1 MLFVFLTTLII
12 IARLFRSVNI
22 FFEIFQT
29 FFDDFFSEMGYN
41 KIILFLWR
49 GGEDLLSFSTDI
61 QFLKGVGEKR
71 AQLYKKLS
79 IENIGQL
86 LYYFPRSYL
95 DLTKVTEIADC
106 KSGEVCAVRAVIT
119 HKGREQHIRRG
130 LSVFKVKIADD
141 SGPMNITFFN
151 AKFAV
156 DALELGKEYLF
167 YGKMTSGGLNA
178 PMIFPADG
186 PSQVIPIYP
195 LTAGLSSKMIG
206 ANVQQA
212 LALIE
217 ADLSPGKELP
227 DPIPQSLRQ
236 RYGLCHLHYAL
247 SNIHLPAD
255 PETIE
260 IAKRR
265 LIFEEFFTLALSLAS
280 VKSRNRGAT
289 AYHCAS
295 VELEDF
301 YASLPFSP
309 TGAQKRAI
317 GDILRD
323 LGSPAP
329 MNRLVQGDVGSGKT
343 LVAAAGI
350 YAACKSGFQ
359 AAMMA
364 PTEILARQ
372 HYDSLA
378 RFLEPLGLKLQ
389 LLTGSMSA
397 KEKAAAK
404 ERILSGEANVC
415 IGTHALIS
423 DDVTFADLALVVTD
437 EQHRFGVAQRAKLS
451 SKSQNP
457 HTLVMSATPIP
468 RTLALMVYGD
478 LDVSILDEL
487 PPGRQKIDTFL
498 IASKKKNDAYGFI
511 REHLDRGL
519 QAYIV
524 CPLVETGEVD
534 MGLVNASDH
543 AAELAAEAFRDYKV
557 GLLHGKMK
565 PKDKDKVMEQ
575 FKNGEIQLLVST
587 TVIEVGVDVPNA
599 VIMLIENA
607 ERFGLS
613 QLHQLRG
620 RVGRGKEK
628 STCILV
634 SDNRSEETRERL
646 EVMHKTN
653 NGFEIAEFDLKARG
667 PGDFLGMRQH
677 GLPQLK
683 IADMGSDMELLVQ
696 AQEAA
701 QAVLARQ
708 VDMTNEEHRLLQNA
722 VRTMLKGVGDRPN

>member
-1 MLFVFLTTLII
+1 M
-12 IARLFRSVNI
+12 
-22 FFEIFQT
+22 
-29 FFDDFFSEMGYN
+29 
-41 KIILFLWR
+41 
-49 GGEDLLSFSTDI
+49 LSFSTDI

-71 AQLYKKLS
+71 AQLYKKLG

-86 LYYFPRSYL
+86 LYYFPRGYL
-95 DLTKVTEIADC
+95 DLSQTVEISDC
-106 KSGEVCAVRAVIT
+106 KLGETCAVRAVVT
-119 HKGREQHIRRG
+119 AKGREQRIRKG

-141 SGPMNITFFN
+141 SGPMNVTFFN
-151 AKFAV
+151 AKFTV
-156 DALELGKEYLF
+156 DALTVGKEYLF
-167 YGKMTSGGLNA
+167 YGKMVSGGLTA
-178 PMIFPADG
+178 PMIFPVDG
-186 PSQVIPIYP
+186 PTRVIPIYP
-195 LTAGLSSKMIG
+195 LTAGLSSKMISSS
-206 ANVQQA
+206 VQQA
-212 LALIE
+212 LSMIDE
-217 ADLSPGKELP
+217 KLP

-236 RYGLCHLHYAL
+236 KYSLCHLHYAL
-247 SNIHLPAD
+247 CNVHVPCDSNAL
-255 PETIE
+255 E
-260 IAKRR
+260 IVKRR

-280 VKSRNRGAT
+280 VRSK
-289 AYHCAS
+289 HQAS
-295 VELEDF
+295 TSYRCETIDIEPL
-301 YASLPFSP
+301 YRSLPFTP

-317 GDILRD
+317 NDLCRDMNADI
-323 LGSPAP
+323 P
-329 MNRLVQGDVGSGKT
+329 MNRLIQGDVGSGKT

-350 YAACKSGFQ
+350 YAVCQNGFQ

-372 HYDSLA
+372 HYESLSK
-378 RFLEPLGLKLQ
+378 FLQPLGLSLQ

-397 KEKAAAK
+397 KEKNAAK
-404 ERILSGEANVC
+404 ERIASGEANVI

-423 DDVTFADLALVVTD
+423 DDVRFADLALVVTD

-478 LDVSILDEL
+478 LDVSVLDEL
-487 PPGRQKIDTFL
+487 LPGRQPIDTFV
-498 IASKKKNDAYGFI
+498 ITSKKRDDAYNFI
-511 REHLDRGL
+511 RQHLDRGL

-534 MGLVNASDH
+534 MGLINASDH
-543 AAELAAEAFRDYKV
+543 AADLAAEAFADYKV

-575 FKNGEIQLLVST
+575 FKNGEIQVLVST

-634 SDNRSEETRERL
+634 SDNRQDETRERL
-646 EVMHKTN
+646 NMMHKTN
-653 NGFEIAEFDLKARG
+653 NGFEIAEYDLKARG

-683 IADMGSDMELLVQ
+683 IADLGSDMQLLMQ

-701 QAVLARQ
+701 QAVLSHS
-708 VDMTNEEHRLLQNA
+708 VEMDEEEHRLLQNA
-722 VRTMLKGVGDRPN
+722 VRTMLRSVGDRPN

>member
-1 MLFVFLTTLII
+1 M
-12 IARLFRSVNI
+12 
-22 FFEIFQT
+22 
-29 FFDDFFSEMGYN
+29 
-41 KIILFLWR
+41 
-49 GGEDLLSFSTDI
+49 LSFATDI

-71 AQLYKKLS
+71 AKLYKKLS
-79 IENIGQL
+79 IETIGQL

-95 DLTKVTEIADC
+95 DLTKVIDIADC
-106 KSGEVCAVRAVIT
+106 QSGDMCVICATVT
-119 HKGREQHIRRG
+119 HKGREQHIRKG
-130 LSVFKVKIADD
+130 LSVFKVKVADD

-151 AKFAV
+151 AKYAV
-156 DALELGKEYLF
+156 EALQVGETYLF
-167 YGKMTSGGLNA
+167 YGKMVSGGMTA
-178 PMIFPADG
+178 PMIVPCDA
-186 PSQVIPIYP
+186 PTQIMPVYP
-195 LTAGLSSKMIG
+195 LTAGLTSKMISS
-206 ANVQQA
+206 NVQQA
-212 LALIE
+212 LSLIE
-217 ADLSPGKELP
+217 EDLTPQKKLP

-236 RYGLCHLHYAL
+236 KYSLCHLHYAL
-247 SNIHLPAD
+247 SNIHIPTDIAAV
-255 PETIE
+255 E

-280 VKSRNRGAT
+280 VKSRHHA
-289 AYHCAS
+289 AS
-295 VELEDF
+295 SYRCEEVNIDSF
-301 YASLPFSP
+301 YEILPFKP
-309 TGAQKRAI
+309 TGAQKRAVN
-317 GDILRD
+317 DILKD
-323 LGSPAP
+323 MSSTVP

-343 LVAAAGI
+343 LVAAAAI
-350 YAACKSGFQ
+350 YAACKNGFQ

-372 HYDSLA
+372 HYESLSH
-378 RFLEPLGLKLQ
+378 FLEPLGLKLQ
-389 LLTGSMSA
+389 LLTGAMSA
-397 KEKAAAK
+397 KEKKLAK
-404 ERILSGEANVC
+404 TRIASGEVNVC
-415 IGTHALIS
+415 VGTHALIS
-423 DDVTFADLALVVTD
+423 DDVTFADLSLVVTD

-451 SKSQNP
+451 SKSHNP

-498 IASKKKNDAYGFI
+498 INSKKRNDAYGFI
-511 REHLDRGL
+511 RDHLDRGL

-543 AAELAAEAFRDYKV
+543 AAELAAEDFSDYKV
-557 GLLHGKMK
+557 ALLHGKMK
-565 PKDKDKVMEQ
+565 AKDKDKVMEQ

-628 STCILV
+628 SSCILV
-634 SDNRSEETRERL
+634 SDNSSDETRERL
-646 EVMHKTN
+646 EVMRKTN

-683 IADMGSDMELLVQ
+683 IADLSSDMQLLIQ

-701 QAVLARQ
+701 QAVLAHQ
-708 VDMTNEEHRLLQNA
+708 VEMTEEEHKLLQNS
-722 VRTMLKGVGDRPN
+722 VRTMLRSVGDRPN